1 MSKFFVYSARPSD
14 GAKELATALDGKRI
28 KTEGSTYK
36 SKASHVLVNWGNSS
50 LPFKPLGKV
59 LNPPE
64 AVASASNKLT
74 TFQLLSQEICPPWT
88 VSQDEA
94 AKWLESGKTVC
105 VRQKL
110 RSSGADGLVIFGPE
124 NFKEWG
130 TLSKAPLYTEY
141 IKKAA
146 EYRIHVYKDMV
157 IDYQQKRLRSD
168 MPEGFKPNYQIQN
181 LENGFIYAR
190 ENVQP
195 PKTVMDNAIRAVAQL
210 GLDFGAVDV
219 IYNEKKSLAIVLEVN
234 TAPGLQGTTIQ
245 SYANAIREDKELVY
259 NSISA

>member
-1 MSKFFVYSARPSD
+1 MSRFFVYSARPSD

-36 SKASHVLVNWGNSS
+36 SKATHILVNWGNSS
-50 LPFKPLGKV
+50 LPFKPAGVV

-64 AVASASNKLT
+64 AIAIASNKLSS
-74 TFQLLSQEICPPWT
+74 FQKMSKDIAPPWT
-88 VSQDEA
+88 TSREEA
-94 AKWLESGKTVC
+94 AKWLEAGDTVC

-130 TLSKAPLYTEY
+130 ELSKAPLYTKY
-141 IKKAA
+141 VKKAA
-146 EYRIHVYKDMV
+146 EYRIHVYKDWV

-168 MPEGFKPNYQIQN
+168 MPEGFKPNYKIQN

-195 PKTVMDNAIRAVAQL
+195 PKQVMDNAIRAVSEL

-219 IYNEKKSLAIVLEVN
+219 IYNEKKGQAIVLEVN
-234 TAPGLQGTTIQ
+234 TAPGLQGTTIT
-245 SYANAIREDKELVY
+245 SYANAILKDKELV
-259 NSISA
+259 

>member
-1 MSKFFVYSARPSD
+1 MTAMPKFFVYSTRPSD
-14 GAKELATALDGKRI
+14 GAKELATALDAKRI

-36 SKASHVLVNWGNSS
+36 SKPSHVLVNWGNSS
-50 LPFKPLGKV
+50 LPFKPVGTV
-59 LNPPE
+59 LNNPE
-64 AVASASNKLT
+64 AVAVATNKLS
-74 TFQLLSQEICPPWT
+74 TFQKLSKDICPPWT
-88 VSQDEA
+88 DSQGEA
-94 AKWLESGKTVC
+94 AKWLEEGGAVC

-130 TLSKAPLYTEY
+130 ELSKAPLYTKY
-141 IKKAA
+141 VKKAA
-146 EYRIHVYKDMV
+146 EYRIHVYKDWV

-168 MPEGFKPNYQIQN
+168 LPEEFKPNFKIQN

-195 PKTVMDNAIRAVAQL
+195 PKQVMDNAIRAVSEL

-219 IYNEKKSLAIVLEVN
+219 IYNEKKGQAIVLEVN
-234 TAPGLQGTTIQ
+234 TAPGLQGTTIT
-245 SYANAIREDKELVY
+245 SYATAILKDEELV
-259 NSISA
+259 

>member
-36 SKASHVLVNWGNSS
+36 PKSSHILVNWGNSS
-50 LPFKPLGKV
+50 LPFKPVGVV

-64 AVASASNKLT
+64 AIAIASNKLSS
-74 TFQLLSQEICPPWT
+74 FQKMSKEICPPWA
-88 VSQDEA
+88 VSQEEA
-94 AKWLESGKTVC
+94 AKWLEAGDTVC

-110 RSSGADGLVIFGPE
+110 RASGADGLVIFGPE

-130 TLSKAPLYTEY
+130 QLSKAPLYTKY
-141 IKKAA
+141 VKKAA
-146 EYRIHVYKDMV
+146 EYRVHVYKDCV

-168 MPEGFKPNYQIQN
+168 LPEGFKPNYQIQN
-181 LENGFIYAR
+181 LDNGFIYAR

-195 PKTVMDNAIRAVAQL
+195 PKQVMDNAIRAVSEL

-219 IYNEKKSLAIVLEVN
+219 IYNEKKGLAIVLEVN
-234 TAPGLQGTTIQ
+234 TAPGLQGSTIT
-245 SYANAIREDKELVY
+245 SYATAILEDKDLV
-259 NSISA
+259 